1 MTKRIVWLALALLLD
16 AAHLQA
22 QTPVISRGR
31 TSTANASTTPLG
43 SSATFTGTWEDSR
56 DYNLVTVSVFANQN
70 SASSG
75 WKLQWSSDATNVDV
89 EDLYTVTASTGQSQ
103 TSVNKA
109 RYFRTVYINGGSA
122 QATFRLATVFRQSGT
137 TPSSS
142 AAGLTDTQL
151 RATPVPVSGTVTVT
165 DGAGALN
172 TIVDSG
178 SITANAGT
186 NLNTSA
192 LALDATLTGGTQ
204 KTKIVDTGGTNVA
217 SVSAG
222 GAVKVDGS
230 AATQPVS
237 GTVTVTDG
245 AGALNTIVDS
255 GTITAV
261 TAITNALPAGNNN
274 IGDVDVATLPSVTI
288 GTFPDNEPFNIA
300 QIAGATPSVTNTL
313 PIRQS
318 DGTGFLKSDVIA
330 GNRYL
335 GVSTVQDIE
344 VSASNSSTANLAS
357 AASFTGTSQTTLGAG
372 AIQVVFFA
380 DQNFTLQVQQSQEDP
395 GVNWNVVDSWTYTA
409 NSTGVDAARTIQAV
423 ASSVRVVA
431 TNNGGSTTTVL
442 RLQTVICP
450 ICDALPRGLT
460 QLGNLKTAL
469 VEAIPAGTNVVGALT
484 ANQSVNAAQ
493 IGGTNTVNGGLAG
506 SLAVGGTAGNNAA
519 ITQNPFVLALEA
531 RSSGPTVATNGNQI
545 RSAGDLAG
553 NQYNVY
559 PLTWSC
565 ALDNIAA
572 TLTECKAAAAAGY
585 SHYVTGVFAQSTTAT
600 AATFAIRSGTG
611 TNCGTGTA
619 GVLPGASTSRTY
631 VLPANTAAAFM
642 FTSTSGI
649 KLTAAHAVCAIGAAT
664 NTLNITIMGYT
675 AP

>member
-1 MTKRIVWLALALLLD
+1 MKKVLGLLLALAL
-16 AAHLQA
+16 APHVVLQA
-22 QTPVISRGR
+22 QTPTQVISRGR
-31 TSTANASTTPLG
+31 ASTANASTTPLG
-43 SSATFTGTWEDSR
+43 SGATFTGTWEDTR
-56 DYNLVTVSVFANQN
+56 DYNIVSVSVFANQN

-75 WKLQWSSDATNVDV
+75 WKLQWSSDASNVDV

-137 TPSSS
+137 TPGSSG
-142 AAGLTDTQL
+142 AFTGLTDTQL
-151 RATPVPVSGTVTVT
+151 RASAVPISGTVTANVGSGTQPVSGTVTVT

-172 TIVDSG
+172 VIVDSG
-178 SITANAGT
+178 SLTANAGT

-204 KTKIVDTGGTNVA
+204 KTKLVDTGGTNVA

-222 GAVKVDGS
+222 GALKVDNSGV
-230 AATQPVS
+230 TQPVS
-237 GTVTVTDG
+237 GTVTTTPPANASTNLAQVVGTAADVNSGNKSAGTLRVVLATDQPALTNKLLVTP
-245 AGALNTIVDS
+245 DS
-255 GTITAV
+255 V
-261 TAITNALPAGNNN
+261 ALPANQSTN
-274 IGDVDVATLPSVTI
+274 VAQVAGTTTDTNSGVKSAGTL
-288 GTFPDNEPFNIA
+288 
-300 QIAGATPSVTNTL
+300 
-313 PIRQS
+313 
-318 DGTGFLKSDVIA
+318 
-330 GNRYL
+330 
-335 GVSTVQDIE
+335 
-344 VSASNSSTANLAS
+344 
-357 AASFTGTSQTTLGAG
+357 
-372 AIQVVFFA
+372 
-380 DQNFTLQVQQSQEDP
+380 
-395 GVNWNVVDSWTYTA
+395 
-409 NSTGVDAARTIQAV
+409 
-423 ASSVRVVA
+423 RVVLA
-431 TNNGGSTTTVL
+431 TDQPALTNKLLVTPDSV
-442 RLQTVICP
+442 
-450 ICDALPRGLT
+450 ALP
-460 QLGNLKTAL
+460 
-469 VEAIPAGTNVVGALT
+469 

-531 RSSGPTVATNGNQI
+531 RSSAPTAATNGNQI

-553 NQYNVY
+553 NQFNVY

-572 TLTECKAAAAAGY
+572 TLTECKAAAPAGY
-585 SHYVTGVFAQSTTAT
+585 SYYVTGVFAQSTTAT

-619 GVLPGASTSRTY
+619 GILPGATTTRTY
-631 VLPANTAAAFM
+631 VLPANTAAAFQ
-642 FTSTSGI
+642 FSSTTGV
-649 KLTAAHAVCAIGAAT
+649 KATAAHAICAIGAAT